1 MSIEKEKT
9 IDHRMMYEGKLLH
22 VYYDKVDIAGET
34 YRRELVEHP
43 GAAAIIPVTEDR
55 EILFVKQYR
64 YPIKQALLEIP
75 AGKLASGE
83 DPGVCAVRELEEETG
98 CIGTLR
104 KTGIIYT
111 TPGFCNEKIYLY
123 IADHLVYT
131 HQHLD
136 DGEYLDIVKIPL
148 KEVFQMVHEGEITD
162 AKTLSALAI
171 ASDILHSMI

>member
-1 MSIEKEKT
+1 M
-9 IDHRMMYEGKLLH
+9 
-22 VYYDKVDIAGET
+22 
-34 YRRELVEHP
+34 
-43 GAAAIIPVTEDR
+43 
-55 EILFVKQYR
+55 
-64 YPIKQALLEIP
+64 LEIP
-75 AGKLASGE
+75 AGKLARGE

-104 KTGIIYT
+104 KIGIIYT
-111 TPGFCNEKIYLY
+111 TPGFCNEKIHLY

-148 KEVFQMVHEGEITD
+148 KEVFQMVHEGKITD

>member
-9 IDHRMMYEGKLLH
+9 INHRTMYEGKLLH
-22 VYYDKVDIAGET
+22 VYYDEVDIAGET
-34 YRRELVEHP
+34 YRREIVEHP

-75 AGKLASGE
+75 AGKLACGE

-104 KTGIIYT
+104 KIGIIYT

-148 KEVFQMVHEGEITD
+148 KEVFQMVHEGKITD

>member
-34 YRRELVEHP
+34 YRREIVEHP

-75 AGKLASGE
+75 AGKLARGE

-104 KTGIIYT
+104 KIGIIYT
-111 TPGFCNEKIYLY
+111 TSGFCNEKIHLY

-148 KEVFQMVHEGEITD
+148 KEVFQMVYEGKITD

-171 ASDILHSMI
+171 ASDILHSVI